1 MPPTTL
7 TIDTPTPTPEWALL
21 QRELVRAKTDACR
34 AFFDRYF
41 DERGYLEEVPRWG
54 GNDGPDDAIENL
66 TDWPVLHALGAS
78 DDVLDMYKTA
88 WEGHLRQYTEA
99 KTVEVPLGRDGMY
112 YREFPVTFDW
122 LHNGESMSVYGL
134 QGLGDPYDSEFRRR
148 ARRYAGLYMDEDPL
162 APNYDPEHKVIRSM
176 FNGSRGPLMRKATAL
191 DWAGDY
197 IEVEGRFKPG
207 HGERSYQEMLDHFKD
222 YTDVAGDHP
231 MNMGATSMVLNA
243 FMSNGESK
251 YRAWLVDYI
260 GAWRD
265 RTFANGGVIPSNV
278 GLDGTIGGECGGK
291 WYGGTYGWGFTVVVP
306 QTGELSHRPFFIGR
320 YHLGFGN
327 ALLVT
332 GDQSYVDA
340 VRRTIDAVNGNAK
353 EIDGR
358 KMYPRMFGD
367 EGWYDFRPE
376 PFSEGA
382 LDVYYW
388 SMDPADRD
396 RVPVD
401 PWLTFLEGGD
411 PEFPVREMRR
421 ELDDVRAK
429 AKGVREDMSTPDTRM
444 SDDPMGFNP
453 GRVGILVQ
461 TMLGGL
467 PTTNAAYPMH
477 SRLRFFDPARRRAG
491 VPEDVAALVDRL
503 TAEEASVTLVNLDP
517 VDERTVIIQGGA
529 YAEHQLLTAEASG
542 STRQI
547 DDSSFAVRLAPG
559 CGGRVTLKIDRYA
572 NQPTLDFPWA

>member
-1 MPPTTL
+1 MPP
-7 TIDTPTPTPEWALL
+7 PEWALL
-21 QRELVRAKTDACR
+21 QRELIRSKNDACR

-41 DERGYLEEVPRWG
+41 DQRGYLEEVPRWG

-78 DDVLDMYKTA
+78 DDVKHMYKLA
-88 WEGHLRQYTEA
+88 WEGHLRQYSEA

-112 YREFPVTFDW
+112 YREFPVSFDW

-134 QGLGDPYDSEFRRR
+134 QGLGDPYDPEFRRR

-243 FMSNGESK
+243 FMSTGESK
-251 YRAWLVDYI
+251 YREWLVDYI

-265 RTFANGGVIPSNV
+265 RTFANGGIIPSNV
-278 GLDGTIGGECGGK
+278 GVDGTIGGECGGR

-332 GDQSYVDA
+332 GDQVYVEA

-358 KMYPRMFGD
+358 TMYPRMFGD
-367 EGWYDFRPE
+367 DGWYDFRLE

-396 RVPVD
+396 RLPPD
-401 PWLTFLEGGD
+401 PWLAFLDGD
-411 PEFPVREMRR
+411 DPDFPVREMRR
-421 ELDDVRAK
+421 ELGDVRAK
-429 AKGVREDMSTPDTRM
+429 AQGMRGDMSTPDTRM

-453 GRVGILVQ
+453 GRVGTLVQ

-477 SRLRFFDPARRRAG
+477 SRLRYFDPERRRAG
-491 VPEDVAALVDRL
+491 IPEDVTALVDRL
-503 TAEEASVTLVNLDP
+503 TADEVSVTLVN
-517 VDERTVIIQGGA
+517 VNQVSEKVVIVQSGA
-529 YAEHQLLTAEASG
+529 YAEHQLHTAEVAG
-542 STRQI
+542 ETRQI
-547 DDSSFAVRLAPG
+547 DDSSFVIRLAPG
-559 CGGRVTLKIDRYA
+559 CGCRVTLKTDRYV